1 MMLPH
6 VANADG
12 LQAREVPTA
21 WWACLTRGLVIG
33 LALGM
38 SAACSTTPGGQPT
51 MIAADRSGAPTPIPA
66 SMPVAIAGARRVEVE
81 VPGAG
86 RYQASS
92 IIAWH
97 FDPVARPD
105 GATAR
110 AAVVALHG
118 CGGLYDRQGQL
129 SARHRMAVDRLIAQ
143 GFVVLMPDSFGPRGL
158 REICSRGY
166 RDRRVDIGQR
176 RLDTLAALAHLT
188 EREGIG
194 RDRIA
199 LLGWSNGG
207 TTVLSVIDAV
217 RALPPGP
224 ASPGVARAIA
234 FYPGCGAALR
244 ERARPAVPVLLLLG
258 AEDDW
263 TPARLCEQWANETH
277 GPGRPAIAVEVY
289 AGAHHGFDGPGST
302 PVRRTDVPHAPDG
315 RGVTTGGHPQ
325 ARRLSWERVGQ
336 WLQPL
341 LPQ

>member
-1 MMLPH
+1 MMLPRT
-6 VANADG
+6 ANADA
-12 LQAREVPTA
+12 LQARAVLVA
-21 WWACLTRGLVIG
+21 WRSRLMQGLAIG
-33 LALGM
+33 LALGI
-38 SAACSTTPGGQPT
+38 SVGCSTMPGGGQPSV
-51 MIAADRSGAPTPIPA
+51 IAAERSAVPTPTTMPA
-66 SMPVAIAGARRVEVE
+66 AIAGARQVELPVS
-81 VPGAG
+81 GAG
-86 RYQASS
+86 RHQAGS
-92 IIAWH
+92 IIAWQ
-97 FDPVARPD
+97 FEPAVSP
-105 GATAR
+105 GASATR

-166 RDRRVDIGQR
+166 RDRRIDIVQR
-176 RLDTLAALAHLT
+176 RLDTLAALAHLS

-207 TTVLSVIDAV
+207 TTVLAMIDATV
-217 RALPPGP
+217 ATGAGATP
-224 ASPGVARAIA
+224 AGFARAIA

-263 TPARLCEQWANETH
+263 TPARLCEQWANETR
-277 GPGRPAIAVEVY
+277 GPGLPAIEVEVY

-325 ARRLSWERVGQ
+325 ARRLSWERVGD
-336 WLQPL
+336 WLRPL
-341 LPQ
+341 TRP